1 LAIAF
6 SAGTR
11 RQCEAQPEARHA
23 FRAPCDHRRSTLPR
37 IIAMNDRIPALRALY
52 AAPTER
58 SQRKE
63 IRHLDQ
69 HCRRF
74 IALSP
79 FVVLASADEAN
90 RCDASPRGGDPGFVK
105 VVDDTTLLIPD
116 APGNNRLDT
125 LQNIQASG
133 RIGLLFLVPG
143 VDETLRV
150 NGRARVSADA
160 EHIRLC
166 TNERRAPKVVIEVQA
181 EEVYLHCAKALMR
194 SNLWNDAN
202 RIARSALPTMGQ
214 MLADQ
219 TGLNLSA
226 ETQEQMVARYQKDL

>member
-1 LAIAF
+1 
-6 SAGTR
+6 
-11 RQCEAQPEARHA
+11 
-23 FRAPCDHRRSTLPR
+23 
-37 IIAMNDRIPALRALY
+37 MNDRIPELRALY

-58 SQRKE
+58 AQRKE
-63 IRHLDQ
+63 IRHLDR

-79 FVVLASADEAN
+79 FVVLASADPAN

-150 NGRARVSADA
+150 NGRARLSDDA

-166 TNERRAPKVVIEVQA
+166 TDARRAPKVVIAVRA

-194 SNLWNDAN
+194 AKLWGEAN
-202 RIARSALPTMGQ
+202 RVARAALPTMGQ

-219 TGLNLSA
+219 TGLNVAA
-226 ETQEQMVARYQKDL
+226 ESQEEMVARYQKDL